1 MDWKGWENKNVSIEL
16 KSGREYFGKV
26 VDVDISGGG
35 LIWITIINEKGHRI
49 PFVNSEID
57 NIKEEVP
64 DKQKLKEEK
73 E

>member
-1 MDWKGWENKNVSIEL
+1 MNWKGWENKNVSIEL

-57 NIKEEVP
+57 TIIEVKENENRNN
-64 DKQKLKEEK
+64 
-73 E
+73 